1 MTGGGYTCEGGGY
14 TGEGGGCTG
23 EGGGYTITGG
33 LVRGGGYTSLKMEWR
48 ERLDRWTVGAL
59 AWSVRRPFAV
69 HAIDA

>member
-14 TGEGGGCTG
+14 TG

-48 ERLDRWTVGAL
+48 ERLDRWTRAL

>member
-1 MTGGGYTCEGGGY
+1 MTGGGYTCVGGGY

-48 ERLDRWTVGAL
+48 ERLDRWTRAL